1 MVSESQTLS
10 LSDGSSSL
18 DVERRQDWGRAGGEG
33 PWREG
38 ERLSLIVVKMGK
50 KQDFKLEERM
60 ATEQLRFWDGR
71 SADENLYVLWKH
83 GIQTRDKRADLSVRR
98 VGAFTI

>member
-18 DVERRQDWGRAGGEG
+18 DVEWRQDWGRVGGEG
-33 PWREG
+33 PCGEG

-50 KQDFKLEERM
+50 RPDFKLEETM

-71 SADENLYVLWKH
+71 SAAENLYVYESM
-83 GIQTRDKRADLSVRR
+83 GFRPETREQTSV
-98 VGAFTI
+98 